1 MSEILEITSQEKIF
15 DNIDTPVTVKAGGE
29 LKCYGNPK
37 GDITVEAGGSLRLYG
52 NPEGDITVKA
62 GGAFRLYGVAS
73 GDIVVKEGGEFYLY
87 GSAENDI
94 VLEGDAEF
102 HNNGTVLGQVL
113 RIKNGTLT
121 VESQEEKK
129 ENVKSDESSALIK
142 SVFGNLNVQAADVT
156 VISTDTDA
164 ETEAPPYTVTGEE
177 TSFKAISGAITVKK
191 GGCFRFFGITP
202 KPITVEEGGK
212 LYLYGIAGNGILGEG
227 YVEVHGILNG
237 KVAPT
242 LDAIISESA
251 IINISE

>member
-1 MSEILEITSQEKIF
+1 MSEILEITGQEKIF
-15 DNIDTPVTVKAGGE
+15 DNIDAPVTVKAGGE

-37 GDITVEAGGSLRLYG
+37 RDITVEADGSLRLYG
-52 NPEGDITVKA
+52 NPEGDITVEA

-73 GDIVVKEGGEFYLY
+73 GDIIVKEGGEFYLY

-102 HNNGTVLGQVL
+102 HNSGTVLGQIL
-113 RIKNGTLT
+113 RTKNGTFT
-121 VESQEEKK
+121 VEGQGEKTENEESN
-129 ENVKSDESSALIK
+129 ENSALIR
-142 SVFGNLNVQAADVT
+142 SVFGNLKVQATDVT
-156 VISTDTDA
+156 VISTNTDA

-177 TSFKAISGAITVKK
+177 RCFKTVSGAITVKK
-191 GGCFRFFGITP
+191 GGCLHFFGVAS

-212 LYLYGIAGNGILGEG
+212 LYLFGVAGDGIRGNG

-237 KVAPT
+237 TVEPT
-242 LDAIISESA
+242 LDCVISENA